1 LKLLSDILYK
11 TDLLQISGTTELMIG
26 SIISD
31 SRLAKSDCLFVAVK
45 GITSDGHD
53 YIQKAIDAGATAI
66 VYQQNIEDFKNNVTY
81 VKVADSSFALGVI
94 ASNFYGNPSSFL
106 KLVGVTGTNGKT
118 TIATLLYKLFRNKG
132 FKCGLISTVVNQ
144 IDDVSVAAAYTT
156 PDAVELNRLLSEMV
170 AAGCE
175 YCFMEVSSH
184 AIDQER
190 IAGVKFAGGIFTN
203 ITHDHLDYHKTFSN
217 YLNAKRTFFDRL
229 DRSSFAIT
237 NVDDKNG
244 WIMVQNTAAKRY
256 TYGIKNMADFKGSI
270 LEDQKSGLVMQI
282 EGKEVWCKL
291 VGEFN
296 AYNLMAI
303 YACACQLGMDREDA
317 LTALSGLEAVE
328 GRFDYVVGK
337 NKITGIV
344 DYAHTPDALENVI
357 RTINKLRKANER
369 LITVVGCGGNRDA
382 AKRPLMASIA
392 ASMSDKVVITSDN
405 PRFENAD
412 DIIDDMKRGLNPV
425 AEKKVLV
432 VQNRREALKIAV
444 SVAGEG
450 DFILVAGKG
459 HEKYQEI
466 KGVRYPFDDKEILR
480 EFLE

>member
-1 LKLLSDILYK
+1 MKLLSDILYK
-11 TDLLQISGTTELMIG
+11 TDLLQISGSTDRMIE
-26 SIISD
+26 SIIYD
-31 SRLAKSDCLFVAVK
+31 SRLVKSGSLFVAIK
-45 GITSDGHD
+45 GNTSDGHD
-53 YIQKAIDAGATAI
+53 YIQKVIDAGATAI
-66 VYQQNIEDFKNNVTY
+66 VYQQNIEDFQSNVTY
-81 VKVADSSFALGVI
+81 IKVADSSFALGVI
-94 ASNFYGNPSSFL
+94 ASNFYGNPSNFL

-144 IDDVSVAAAYTT
+144 IDDVSIAAAYTT

-170 AAGCE
+170 AAGCT

-190 IAGVKFAGGIFTN
+190 IAGVKFAGGLFTN

-229 DRSSFAIT
+229 DRNSFAIT
-237 NVDDKNG
+237 NIDDKNG

-328 GRFDYVVGK
+328 GRFDYVTGK

-357 RTINKLRKANER
+357 KTINNLRKANER

-392 ASMSDKVVITSDN
+392 AAMSDKVVITSDN

-412 DIIDDMKRGLNPV
+412 DIIDDMKRGLSPV

-432 VQNRREALKIAV
+432 VQNRREAIKIAV
-444 SVAGEG
+444 SVAGAG